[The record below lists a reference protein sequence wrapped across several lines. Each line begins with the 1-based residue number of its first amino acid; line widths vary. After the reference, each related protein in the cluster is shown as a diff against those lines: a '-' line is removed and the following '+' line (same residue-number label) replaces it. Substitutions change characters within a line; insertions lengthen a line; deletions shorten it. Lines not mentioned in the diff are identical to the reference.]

1 VVAGLLAIAVAIF
14 AFYPSDHYIFL
25 PDPAR
30 PVEPLVHVEGEHD
43 VPGPGG
49 IYMVDV
55 IVRKASLL
63 ERYFPGIHD
72 GATLIPADVYNPQNL
87 PERIQRQQGLAEMSA
102 SQKIAAAVALRE
114 LGYDVKPDGVEVS
127 AIDVGAPA
135 DGVLEPGDV
144 VVGANGKEV
153 TNPADLGQVMSTL
166 EPGDTV
172 TLTIERGGSEQTVE
186 VGTKAS
192 DDNPPRAIMG
202 ILIEPKLDLPV
213 DINIETG
220 QIGGPS
226 AGLAFTLDIIDE
238 LGPTDIDHGEKVVAT
253 GEIALDG
260 SVHEIGG
267 IEQKTLGARDARAD
281 VFLVPD
287 ANAAA
292 ARKYADGLR
301 IVPVSNL
308 DDALHTLATL

>member
-1 VVAGLLAIAVAIF
+1 MLAIAAAVF
-14 AFYPSDHYIFL
+14 AFYPSDDYIFL

-43 VPGPGG
+43 RPGSGG
-49 IYMVDV
+49 IYMVDI

-63 ERYFPGIHD
+63 EKFFPGIHD
-72 GATLIPADVYNPQNL
+72 GATLVPADVYNPQNL
-87 PERIQRQQGLAEMSA
+87 PERIQRQQGLAEMSS
-102 SQKIAAAVALRE
+102 SQRIAAAVALRE
-114 LGYDVKPDGVEVS
+114 LGYTVTPDGVVVS
-127 AIDVGAPA
+127 AVDVGAPA
-135 DGVLEPGDV
+135 DGVLKPDDV
-144 VVGANGKEV
+144 IVGANGDDVKTPE
-153 TNPADLGQVMSTL
+153 DLSKVMSNVK
-166 EPGDTV
+166 PGETV
-172 TLTIERGGSEQTVE
+172 TLGIDRGGDEQTVR

-192 DDNPPRAIMG
+192 DDNPPRALMG
-202 ILIEPKLDLPV
+202 ILIEPKLELPV
-213 DINIETG
+213 GITIDTG

-226 AGLAFTLDIIDE
+226 AGLAFALDIVDE

-267 IEQKTLGARDARAD
+267 IKQKTFGARRADAD

-287 ANAAA
+287 ANAAG

-301 IVPVSNL
+301 IIPVSNL
-308 DDALHTLATL
+308 GEALHALATS

>member
-1 VVAGLLAIAVAIF
+1 MVAVF
-14 AFYPSDHYIFL
+14 AFYPSNYYIFL

-30 PVEPLVHVEGEHD
+30 SVEPLVHVEGEHD
-43 VPGPGG
+43 GEDDGG

-72 GATLIPADVYNPQNL
+72 GATLVPADVYNPQNL

-114 LGYDVKPDGVEVS
+114 LGYKVTQDGVVVS

-135 DGVLEPGDV
+135 DGVLKPGDV
-144 VVGANGKEV
+144 IVGAQDEDV
-153 TNPADLGQVMSTL
+153 ADPEDLTRVMARL
-166 EPGDTV
+166 DPGDKV
-172 TLTIERGGSEQTVE
+172 TLRIERGGAEQTVE

-192 DDNPPRAIMG
+192 EDTPPRAIMG
-202 ILIEPKLDLPV
+202 IVIEPKLDLPV
-213 DINIETG
+213 HISIDTG

-238 LGPTDIDHGEKVVAT
+238 LGPTDLDHGETVVAT
-253 GEIALDG
+253 GEMALDG

-267 IEQKTLGARDARAD
+267 IKQKTIGAREAGAD

-287 ANAAA
+287 ANAEG
-292 ARKYADGLR
+292 ARRYADGLR

-308 DDALHTLATL
+308 DEALHALATG